1 TEGMAEIRR
10 KHLELK
16 HEVLALLSSRTEA
29 ELADPLRVEK
39 LQAELL
45 ERINARI
52 MRKGRAVQ
60 VMVTGF
66 ELE

>member
-1 TEGMAEIRR
+1 MAEIRR